1 MNATINQPFEQV
13 LEMVE
18 TMPLD
23 DQEWLITLLEK
34 RYSEKRRVAIAA
46 NARQTLKEHK
56 QGLTRTG
63 TVEKLLMDLDD
74 ESDLG
79 Q

>member
-1 MNATINQPFEQV
+1 MESTINQPFEQIP
-13 LEMVE
+13 EIVE

-34 RYSEKRRVAIAA
+34 RYSEKRRADIAA
-46 NARQTLKEHK
+46 NVRQTLKEHK

>member
-1 MNATINQPFEQV
+1 MQSTANQPFEQI
-13 LEMVE
+13 LEIVE
-18 TMPLD
+18 MMPLT
-23 DQEWLITLLEK
+23 DQEWLITLLEE
-34 RYSEKRRVAIAA
+34 RYHEKRRAEIDA
-46 NARQTLKEHK
+46 NARHTLEEHQ

>member
-1 MNATINQPFEQV
+1 MESTINQPFEQI

-34 RYSEKRRVAIAA
+34 RDSEKQRADIAA
-46 NARQTLKEHK
+46 NVRQTLKEHE
-56 QGLTRTG
+56 QGLARTG

-79 Q
+79 

>member
-1 MNATINQPFEQV
+1 MESTINQPFEQI
-13 LEMVE
+13 LKMVE

-34 RYSEKRRVAIAA
+34 RYSEKRRADITA
-46 NARQTLKEHK
+46 NVRQTLKEHE